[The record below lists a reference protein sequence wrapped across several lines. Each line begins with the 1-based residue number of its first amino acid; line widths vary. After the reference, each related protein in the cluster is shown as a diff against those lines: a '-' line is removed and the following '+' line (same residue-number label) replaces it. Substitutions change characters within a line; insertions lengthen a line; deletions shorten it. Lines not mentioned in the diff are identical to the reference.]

1 MVLQVGARLVGLKEQ
16 INRWQAYDAY
26 ARVSLFCGANSLLGK
41 PSEPDCA
48 KREVLRGSS
57 QEVSKRLG
65 SNGLFH
71 LLINGVYWGDN
82 SLSNLLLTSW
92 DIQVKREVHP

>member
-48 KREVLRGSS
+48 KREVLRG
-57 QEVSKRLG
+57 
-65 SNGLFH
+65 
-71 LLINGVYWGDN
+71 
-82 SLSNLLLTSW
+82 
-92 DIQVKREVHP
+92 

>member
-1 MVLQVGARLVGLKEQ
+1 MGVTNYLLNGMILQVGARLVGLREEQ

-65 SNGLFH
+65 SMGYFTYL
-71 LLINGVYWGDN
+71 
-82 SLSNLLLTSW
+82 
-92 DIQVKREVHP
+92 